1 MTVIASQSI
10 YREFNNFFFSFSVMD
25 HHSKPATCTNSTSAP
40 TQNNEF
46 VGYIHNVSP
55 VSNENFFECQ
65 LQGRDETITK
75 AVCFTPSF
83 GGLAY

>member
-1 MTVIASQSI
+1 
-10 YREFNNFFFSFSVMD
+10 MD
-25 HHSKPATCTNSTSAP
+25 HHSEPATCTNSTSAP

-65 LQGRDETITK
+65 LQGRDKTITR
-75 AVCFTPSF
+75 AVCFLPLF
-83 GGLAY
+83 GGLAN